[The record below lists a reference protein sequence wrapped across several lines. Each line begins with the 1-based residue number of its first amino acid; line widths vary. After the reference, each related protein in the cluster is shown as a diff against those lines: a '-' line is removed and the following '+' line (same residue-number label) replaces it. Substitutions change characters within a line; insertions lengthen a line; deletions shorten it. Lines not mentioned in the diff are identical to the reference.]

1 MVHVEKNNNNL
12 KRHAFR
18 SPRRLKT
25 MATGT
30 HGAEAPSDSEAPP
43 QLEDTVSLCDHPLH
57 PSAHTWL
64 GTEVPSVAQT
74 LLLPRIFSQYL
85 WVWLICPVQ
94 ALEGTLLP
102 RNILNLIFLC
112 MEWNSLC
119 SPLEA
124 VFHLVPPG
132 VTVRRAVRPFG
143 NRLCHFPHFRA

>member
-1 MVHVEKNNNNL
+1 ML
-12 KRHAFR
+12 
-18 SPRRLKT
+18 S
-25 MATGT
+25 
-30 HGAEAPSDSEAPP
+30 
-43 QLEDTVSLCDHPLH
+43 DHPGDWKPWWQGHTGLRLPATLRPPH
-57 PSAHTWL
+57 NAKTQWVYVTTRSIPSAHTWP

-132 VTVRRAVRPFG
+132 DTGKAFSETFRQQALSFSPFSSISV
-143 NRLCHFPHFRA
+143 NACRLDWV